1 MGDVIGREMKG
12 GPPVLRTYYYSI
24 LVLCL
29 PITEVSGRLGA
40 LIPVFRCKRKSLGA
54 TARDAFGIG
63 KYSLLGILYLYSM
76 MTPTDRVRSQS

>member
-1 MGDVIGREMKG
+1 MGDVIGGERKR
-12 GPPVLRTYYYSI
+12 GPPVLWTYYYSI

-29 PITEVSGRLGA
+29 PIPKVSGRLGA
-40 LIPVFRCKRKSLGA
+40 LIPVFRRKHKCLGA
-54 TARDAFGIG
+54 TARDAIGMG